1 MTEFPTLT
9 PDSQVSG
16 STYHHRVYS
25 ALSVDGKKAELAVDN
40 LLQVCIKGH
49 PGELRLVNKVRRHC
63 VHNPKCLSF

>member
-1 MTEFPTLT
+1 MAEFPTLT

-49 PGELRLVNKVRRHC
+49 PGEL
-63 VHNPKCLSF
+63 